1 MHKFTMGI
9 LIGVMALTISSCLIE
24 GPAVPYAYSPT
35 YCDGCWYGR
44 WEGREGWHRGGGR
57 PWEREHHEGDH
68 EGEGHRGEGN
78 RHEGHH

>member
-1 MHKFTMGI
+1 MRKFAIGA
-9 LIGVMALTISSCLIE
+9 LISLMAMTVSGCIVE
-24 GPAVPYAYSPT
+24 GPPDPYVYSPT
-35 YCDGCWYGR
+35 YCEGCWHGR

-68 EGEGHRGEGN
+68 EGEGHGEGE